1 MEQQRA
7 SGDLHQG
14 DEEFGTRTID
24 EKTHDSTHVED
35 VKGRD
40 VGQICGLTEAE
51 QKKVIR
57 RIDIRLLPILG
68 IMYSISLIDRTN
80 LGLALVAGMQ
90 EDLGLAVGNRYTVI
104 VMVFFVAY
112 ILFEIPSNLVLP
124 KAGPANWLSFL
135 GVGFGVVLI
144 GMGFTKS
151 WGAMA
156 VCRALL
162 GILEAGFLPGC
173 TYLITCW
180 YTRFEVGKR
189 LSGFWILSVLASG
202 FSAIFAYVLT
212 LLRGKSGLNGWSW
225 IFIIEGAITVVVCA
239 LGWFIII
246 DFPTQAGKFLKPAEQ
261 EFVIA
266 RINQDRG
273 DAEEDHI
280 NLAKILHHLK
290 DWRLY
295 FWAFNLM
302 ASTLPGYAYSYFL
315 PIILRNG
322 MGFSSTQAQLLSA
335 PPYVLAAIVAYISGY
350 LGDRYKIRG
359 PIIAV
364 HQALTAVGMLI
375 TVYGKANGAR
385 YFGAF
390 LGIGFLQFCVPGVLT
405 FQANNIT
412 SHSKRA
418 VSSATC
424 LIGGG
429 LGGIIA
435 STAFMSKESP
445 HYTTGI
451 WTTFAISMLC
461 LSHAVS
467 RKASQRAGFLV
478 QCKECCNAGH
488 AQNHT
493 LSDRPGNFPQ
503 FNARPRTFPAESSTE
518 SSTESPPKEKYFTSD
533 WTCCA
538 VGECSDDELC
548 EYRVAAILCGMSTQ
562 CQEAEQA
569 IIDTCN
575 EETDGGYDG
584 DVSDNST

>member
-1 MEQQRA
+1 MDHREA
-7 SGDLHQG
+7 SRDLRR
-14 DEEFGTRTID
+14 EESGTYGID
-24 EKTHDSTHVED
+24 EKIHDSAHVENI
-35 VKGRD
+35 KGQD
-40 VGQICGLTEAE
+40 VGAISGLSLEE
-51 QKKVIR
+51 QKKI
-57 RIDIRLLPILG
+57 II
-68 IMYSISLIDRTN
+68 
-80 LGLALVAGMQ
+80 
-90 EDLGLAVGNRYTVI
+90 
-104 VMVFFVAY
+104 
-112 ILFEIPSNLVLP
+112 FEIPSNLVLP

-135 GVGFGVVLI
+135 GVGFGAVLI

-151 WGAMA
+151 WGMMA
-156 VCRALL
+156 LCRALL
-162 GILEAGFLPGC
+162 GVLEAGFLPGC

-189 LSGFWILSVLASG
+189 LSGFWILSVITGG

-212 LLRGKSGLNGWSW
+212 LLKGKGGLNGWSW

-239 LGWFIII
+239 IGWFIII
-246 DFPTQAGKFLKPAEQ
+246 DFPTQAGKFLKPAER
-261 EFVIA
+261 EFIIA

-273 DAEEDHI
+273 DAEEDKI
-280 NLAKILHHLK
+280 DGAKILHHLK

-335 PPYVLAAIVAYISGY
+335 PPYVLAAIMAYISGW
-350 LGDRYKIRG
+350 LGDRYKMRG

-418 VSSATC
+418 VASATC

-429 LGGIIA
+429 VGGIIA
-435 STAFMSKESP
+435 STAFMAKESP

-451 WTTFAISMLC
+451 WTTFAISM
-461 LSHAVS
+461 VS
-467 RKASQRAGFLV
+467 ILMIIIMDIHLWRCNKAA
-478 QCKECCNAGH
+478 KAGH
-488 AQNHT
+488 RQNEDSEDALNTPNIYRET
-493 LSDRPGNFPQ
+493 L
-503 FNARPRTFPAESSTE
+503 
-518 SSTESPPKEKYFTSD
+518 
-533 WTCCA
+533 
-538 VGECSDDELC
+538 
-548 EYRVAAILCGMSTQ
+548 
-562 CQEAEQA
+562 EASM
-569 IIDTCN
+569 
-575 EETDGGYDG
+575 ETMFIF
-584 DVSDNST
+584 

>member
-1 MEQQRA
+1 MEQRRA

-90 EDLGLAVGNRYTVI
+90 EDLGLA
-104 VMVFFVAY
+104 
-112 ILFEIPSNLVLP
+112 
-124 KAGPANWLSFL
+124 AGPANWLSFL

-156 VCRALL
+156 
-162 GILEAGFLPGC
+162 
-173 TYLITCW
+173 
-180 YTRFEVGKR
+180 
-189 LSGFWILSVLASG
+189 
-202 FSAIFAYVLT
+202 
-212 LLRGKSGLNGWSW
+212 SGLNGWSW

-350 LGDRYKIRG
+350 LGDKYKIRG

-451 WTTFAISMLC
+451 WTTFAISMPNLIFSNNFSGMAQPYPEMQAKEMGYRTNGTLLGLPLMTIYPDECPDVASANTFQLC

-584 DVSDNST
+584 DVSDNSN